1 METKSKHSSK
11 STKHDQGLLLD
22 VARTIG
28 STLGTLAAKT
38 GSASKQATRPV
49 RVKKSRSK
57 AGKTRNRRKA

>member
-11 STKHDQGLLLD
+11 SAKPEQGLLLN

-38 GSASKQATRPV
+38 GSVSKQATRPV

>member
-1 METKSKHSSK
+1 MGMKSKRMKK
-11 STKHDQGLLLD
+11 SAQPEQGVLLN

-38 GSASKQATRPV
+38 GSVSKQATRP
-49 RVKKSRSK
+49 RRTKKTSSK

>member
-11 STKHDQGLLLD
+11 SAKPEQGLLLN
-22 VARTIG
+22 VGRTIG

-38 GSASKQATRPV
+38 GSASKIATRSV

-57 AGKTRNRRKA
+57 AGKTRTRRKA